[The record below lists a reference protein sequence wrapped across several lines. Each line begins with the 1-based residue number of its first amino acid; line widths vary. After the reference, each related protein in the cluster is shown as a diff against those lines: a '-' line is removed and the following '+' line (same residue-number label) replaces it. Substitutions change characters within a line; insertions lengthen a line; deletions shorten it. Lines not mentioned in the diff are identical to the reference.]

1 MVEVLPFKGL
11 LYNKNRVAI
20 EKVVAPPYDVITPQ
34 EQEKLYKKSLYNV
47 VRLILGKESPKD
59 SHKNNKYTRAR
70 NYLHNWLSQGVLKK
84 DSRERFYLYRQASST
99 FLGGWER
106 MALFAR
112 VRLEEYS
119 KGTILPH
126 EKTLSAPK
134 EDRLRLIRECD
145 TNFSPIFGLFPD
157 SRMQVHRLFIE
168 SIQGSP
174 LFRFTDNEG
183 IEHSLWL
190 LEEEDRNRA
199 ITEAF
204 LNRTI
209 LIADGHHRYETALQ
223 YKREKALLDSDFNP
237 QKPYN
242 FVLMGLVSMED
253 PGLVVFPIHRLV
265 KGDLGMPIGCFWHK
279 MDRYFEQRAVLQNL
293 DEILKALDKAPTH
306 TFGLYHR
313 GGPFYFMGL
322 RREVDLDKTLS
333 FLPSVSRKL
342 DVVIL
347 HSLLIEGILGITLQE
362 VRDKGRLEYYK
373 DPRMALKDVEAG
385 KGSLALFLKAPTVS
399 EIERVARAGETMPQK
414 STFFYPKLITGL
426 VMYPLFQ

>member
-1 MVEVLPFKGL
+1 MVEVLPFKAL
-11 LYNKNRVAI
+11 LYNKSKVAI
-20 EKVVAPPYDVITPQ
+20 EKVVAPPYDVISPQ
-34 EQEKLYKKSLYNV
+34 EQEILYNKNPYNV
-47 VRLILGKESPKD
+47 VRLILGKETPKD
-59 SHKNNKYTRAR
+59 NHKDNRYTRAR
-70 NYLHNWLSQGVLKK
+70 NYLHSWLSQGILKK
-84 DSRERFYLYRQASST
+84 DSHERFYIYRQASST

-106 MALFAR
+106 LTLFAR

-119 KGTILPH
+119 KEKILPH

-134 EDRLRLIRECD
+134 EDRLRLIRECE

-157 SRMQVHRLFIE
+157 LHTEVHSLFME
-168 SIQGSP
+168 SIQGPP
-174 LFRFTDNEG
+174 LFRFTDDEG
-183 IEHSLWL
+183 IEHSLWP
-190 LEEEDRNRA
+190 LEEENKKRT

-204 LNRTI
+204 RNRTI

-223 YKREKALLDSDFNP
+223 YKREKARLDPDFNP

-265 KGDLGMPIGCFWHK
+265 KGDLGMPLEDFLQK
-279 MDRYFEQRAVLQNL
+279 MGRYFEQRAVFQDL
-293 DEILKALDKAPTH
+293 DGMLDALDKAPAH
-306 TFGLYHR
+306 TFGLKHR
-313 GGPFYFMGL
+313 GEPFYLIGL
-322 RREVDLDKTLS
+322 KREVDLDEALS
-333 FLPSVSRKL
+333 SLPPVLRKL

-347 HSLLIEGILGITLQE
+347 HSLMIEGILGITSQE
-362 VRDKGRLEYYK
+362 VKEGRLEYYK

-399 EIERVARAGETMPQK
+399 EIERVAQAGETMPQK